1 MACECHKLSLQL
13 QQQGCSKKQVLGAFG
28 RCGLINEAN
37 RESSDEPTYES
48 SSRHEGSEPGADIQ
62 RDIFVK
68 THPERIRNSAA

>member
-13 QQQGCSKKQVLGAFG
+13 QQQGCSKKQILGAFG
-28 RCGLINEAN
+28 RCGLIDEAN
-37 RESSDEPTYES
+37 RESCDEPAYK
-48 SSRHEGSEPGADIQ
+48 SSRGHERGKSGADIQ